1 MCLFMCYECMHAYR
15 GQKRASKAFTAE
27 VKANLG
33 PLEDQEE
40 RVTLYRNSPIPQ
52 TLHSLVFLFL
62 F

>member
-40 RVTLYRNSPIPQ
+40 GNLIPKLSYPSNS
-52 TLHSLVFLFL
+52 S
-62 F
+62 